1 MSTLDD
7 LSPQT
12 FIETL
17 RSLGQ
22 HRAAFVLDSKAGT
35 LRASHPDLQH
45 LADAILQD
53 RRDFHAHEALFLEIG
68 ASTGALLGAFV
79 HKTVRGQAAGG
90 VRLWPYDTL
99 RDYVRDGLRLARGMG
114 RKNALAG
121 LWWGGGKGVIA
132 RPAGVDH
139 QDRAWRNT
147 LYREYGAF
155 ITSLRGCYVTAED
168 AGTTA
173 PDMGEI
179 FRTTRFVTCVPP
191 EVGGSG
197 NPSFAT
203 AKGVV
208 CAMEGALDALGMGTL
223 EGKRVAMQGAGN
235 VGAAMIHEL
244 LDRKVGSVVASDI
257 SEPLVAAAKD
267 RFAGKPVEIR
277 HVSPAD
283 RGIFA
288 EPCDIFAP
296 NALGGILAP
305 NTIPMLQAKIV
316 CGAANNQL
324 LDEHRDD
331 RALDERGV
339 VYVPDFLCNRMGIVN
354 CANEQYGILP
364 HDPAIERHFGRDWDN
379 ALFVITKRVIDRAK
393 AEGTTTSEAANA
405 IADELSDHPHPI
417 WGHRSRAIIDALV
430 GEKWQQRAPIATP
443 AG

>member
-1 MSTLDD
+1 MSSLDD
-7 LSPQT
+7 LSPQD
-12 FIETL
+12 FISKL
-17 RSLGQ
+17 QSLGQ
-22 HRAAFVLDSKAGT
+22 HRASFVFDPNT
-35 LRASHPDLQH
+35 DRLRPSHPE
-45 LADAILQD
+45 LADFARAIEED
-53 RRDFHAHEALFLEIG
+53 RRDFHRHEALFFEIG
-68 ASTGALLGAFV
+68 PKTGALLGAFV

-90 VRLWPYDTL
+90 VRLWPYESM
-99 RDYVRDGLRLARGMG
+99 RGYVRDGLRLARGMG

-132 RPAGVDH
+132 RPDGDRY
-139 QDRAWRNT
+139 QDRAFRNT

-173 PDMGEI
+173 PDMAEI
-179 FRTTRFVTCVPP
+179 FRTTRFVTCVPA

-235 VGAAMIHEL
+235 VGAAMIQEL
-244 LDRKVGSVVASDI
+244 LDRRVASVVACDI
-257 SEPLVAAAKD
+257 SESLLASAKD
-267 RFAGKPVEIR
+267 RFTGKPVELR
-277 HVSPAD
+277 LVSTEDTA
-283 RGIFA
+283 IFG

-296 NALGGILAP
+296 NALGGVLNP
-305 NTIPMLQAKIV
+305 DTIPMLKAKIV

-331 RALDERGV
+331 KALDERAI

-364 HDPAIERHFGRDWDN
+364 EDPAIERHFGRDWDN
-379 ALFVITKRVIDRAK
+379 ALFVITRKVLERAK
-393 AEGTTTSEAANA
+393 ADGTTTSEAANA
-405 IADELSDHPHPI
+405 IADELSSQPHPV
-417 WGHRSRAIIDALV
+417 WGHRSRAVIDALV
-430 GEKWQQRAPIATP
+430 AEAWHKLAPIAFP
-443 AG
+443 AN